1 MEADCIFCKI
11 AAGAFGTEF
20 LYESDEIVAFRD
32 IHPKAPTHILI
43 IPRRHIPKVSD
54 LKVEDEQLVGRMITV
69 ANILAE
75 REGLKERGFRLLFKS
90 GGMAVQ
96 EVMHL
101 HLHLLGGV
109 YLTDLRVEEISTIVH
124 LETVAVRLNSF

>member
-75 REGLKERGFRLLFKS
+75 REGLKERGFRLLFNVGRD
-90 GGMAVQ
+90 GGQ

-101 HLHLLGGV
+101 HLHLLGG
-109 YLTDLRVEEISTIVH
+109 
-124 LETVAVRLNSF
+124 RLFN

>member
-1 MEADCIFCKI
+1 VETDCIFCKI
-11 AAGAFGTEF
+11 AAGQFGTEF
-20 LYESDEIVAFRD
+20 LYESDDFVAFRD

-54 LKVEDEQLVGRMITV
+54 LQEADENLVGRMITV

-75 REGLKERGFRLLFKS
+75 REGLKERGFRLLFNCGRD
-90 GGMAVQ
+90 GGQ

-101 HLHLLGGV
+101 HLHLLGG
-109 YLTDLRVEEISTIVH
+109 
-124 LETVAVRLNSF
+124 RLFNWPPG

>member
-1 MEADCIFCKI
+1 METDCIFCKI

-20 LYESDEIVAFRD
+20 LYEAGDIVAFRD

-75 REGLKERGFRLLFKS
+75 REGLKERGFRLLFNVGRD
-90 GGMAVQ
+90 GGQ

-101 HLHLLGGV
+101 HLHLLGG
-109 YLTDLRVEEISTIVH
+109 
-124 LETVAVRLNSF
+124 RLFN

>member
-11 AAGAFGTEF
+11 AAGAFGTQF
-20 LYESDEIVAFRD
+20 LYESDEILAFRD
-32 IHPKAPTHILI
+32 INPQAPTHILI

-54 LKVEDEQLVGRMITV
+54 LQIGDGQLIGQMVMV

-75 REGLKERGFRLLFKS
+75 KEGLKERGFRLVFNCGRES
-90 GGMAVQ
+90 GQ

-101 HLHLLGGV
+101 HLHLLGG
-109 YLTDLRVEEISTIVH
+109 
-124 LETVAVRLNSF
+124 RLFKWPPG